1 MKYLRKRGIDY
12 VQHLI
17 SFALCPVMFH
27 PMAAFQ
33 TQGTSLLCYL
43 PTGLYLLIVGIA
55 SVRTILDDTFSLQAA
70 VLLLTGLLI
79 LLAAG
84 LIPRLLDRR
93 QPPSDNKKQPPS
105 RRIESTI

>member
-1 MKYLRKRGIDY
+1 M
-12 VQHLI
+12 
-17 SFALCPVMFH
+17 
-27 PMAAFQ
+27 
-33 TQGTSLLCYL
+33 
-43 PTGLYLLIVGIA
+43 
-55 SVRTILDDTFSLQAA
+55 RTILDDTFSLQAA

-79 LLAAG
+79 LLAVG

>member
-1 MKYLRKRGIDY
+1 MSNIL
-12 VQHLI
+12 LALL
-17 SFALCPVMFH
+17 FALLCFT
-27 PMAAFQ
+27 Q
-33 TQGTSLLCYL
+33 WQLSRQGTSLLCYL

-70 VLLLTGLLI
+70 VLLLTVLLI

>member
-1 MKYLRKRGIDY
+1 MSNIL
-12 VQHLI
+12 LALL
-17 SFALCPVMFH
+17 FALLCFT
-27 PMAAFQ
+27 Q
-33 TQGTSLLCYL
+33 WQLSRQGTSLLCHV
-43 PTGLYLLIVGIA
+43 PEEVFDEASLYLLIVGIA

>member
-1 MKYLRKRGIDY
+1 MSNIL
-12 VQHLI
+12 LALL
-17 SFALCPVMFH
+17 FALLCFT
-27 PMAAFQ
+27 Q
-33 TQGTSLLCYL
+33 WQLSRQGTSLLCYL

-55 SVRTILDDTFSLQAA
+55 SVRTILDDTFSLRAA

-93 QPPSDNKKQPPS
+93 QPPFDNKKQPPS

>member
-1 MKYLRKRGIDY
+1 MLSADRTVSADCRHR
-12 VQHLI
+12 V
-17 SFALCPVMFH
+17 
-27 PMAAFQ
+27 
-33 TQGTSLLCYL
+33 
-43 PTGLYLLIVGIA
+43 
-55 SVRTILDDTFSLQAA
+55 VRTILDDTFSLQAA

-93 QPPSDNKKQPPS
+93 QPPFDNKKQPPS